1 MIQAF
6 ESDTINKAPIDEHIQ
21 STLIFIQSH
30 ESTLHNLKNITRI
43 TESFQDNVSSPAIKF
58 CFDSVERVL
67 PQDLALTDNEIIR
80 KSITV
85 LVFLCDEI
93 SQLKEIAETRF
104 YRSLLMFGNNPPD
117 PPVIE
122 QRLIKHGQEEA
133 AFFDQPGM
141 KEKMMGRVLPFL
153 QELSNFID
161 RCYSVCLN
169 LVQQVASLMNPN
181 ELLYRNI
188 FEHTHLLVVTEA
200 LGDLLTV
207 LISLDAIVKHNH
219 LLTTAWNA
227 YKAMISIARS
237 DETAFNTNAADIAQ
251 FERLLVSINQSIMM
265 GEIYKGCIE
274 QNFETAFEDD
284 DAAASGVAGDGS
296 IKINVRYNSN
306 YMAGELL
313 VTMKTMLE
321 TALGTLGTNSETNE
335 RMAIVGVLGIYG
347 LYRQLLP
354 PNQYPDLKLHASMWG
369 VQNRL
374 PVVVLCDVIMWP
386 VGEFLISNAYLDV
399 KRPDPPSADA
409 CRRLF
414 IQQFDQSLG
423 MKTLSYTHPP
433 SLPPS
438 NTPPPPPP
446 YLFISFIY
454 GDDGPT
460 LQVYGVLH

>member
-21 STLIFIQSH
+21 NTLIFIQTH

-93 SQLKEIAETRF
+93 NQLKEIAETRF
-104 YRSLLMFGNNPPD
+104 YRSLLMFGNNPPE

-122 QRLIKHGQEEA
+122 QRLLKHGREEA
-133 AFFDQPGM
+133 SFDQPGM

-207 LISLDAIVKHNH
+207 LISLDAVVKHNH

-237 DETAFNTNAADIAQ
+237 DEASFNTNATDIAQ

-274 QNFETAFEDD
+274 QNFEMAYEDD
-284 DAAASGVAGDGS
+284 DTGSGVVGDGSS

-321 TALGTLGTNSETNE
+321 TALSTLGTNSETNE
-335 RMAIVGVLGIYG
+335 RMAIVGVLDIILYAERLTQFSCITPLNGAYRCARNLRPLSPAATTQPIPGPKATCIHVGRTGKNTMIYI
-347 LYRQLLP
+347 
-354 PNQYPDLKLHASMWG
+354 
-369 VQNRL
+369 
-374 PVVVLCDVIMWP
+374 VVVARMK
-386 VGEFLISNAYLDV
+386 LILT
-399 KRPDPPSADA
+399 RPQLETEQTTRSCA
-409 CRRLF
+409 L
-414 IQQFDQSLG
+414 
-423 MKTLSYTHPP
+423 
-433 SLPPS
+433 
-438 NTPPPPPP
+438 
-446 YLFISFIY
+446 
-454 GDDGPT
+454 
-460 LQVYGVLH
+460 